1 MKTIQC
7 NYKNMPKTGK
17 ISRWLLLF
25 LAPVLITDCDSKNN
39 QQPSASVAN
48 APTVE
53 CKHTVKANVVALEQ
67 VYHYNRFGAF
77 NPHGLM
83 YALAGDVVSKN
94 DEAESKES
102 DDRNKNESHIALEH
116 DESDFKYAGKV
127 QLKSDKRPRPLVL
140 RVNEGDCLEVT
151 FTNLLSPQD
160 EGQEIVTDPLTQTDL
175 ALDSEEPKTRMA
187 SMHVNGLDYVSQI
200 GKPADGMASDGA
212 NIGLNSSSLV
222 APGHTAI
229 YKWYAKKEG
238 GYLFYSMAHPSGGE
252 GDGGQ
257 LGLGLFGSINV
268 EPAGSTWYRSQVTH
282 DELMAAKNG
291 DSQLGATKYPK
302 FDYTKLRI
310 LDKDLGGSGD
320 TAEIIYSDL
329 NAVIKVRK
337 YDKDHPEKGGESC
350 GQEREHDKSCGQPFR
365 EFTAIFHDE
374 ITALQAFPE
383 LDEGGKLEKVKDG
396 MAINYGASGMGSA
409 VLARRKYDPQSENP
423 GVICPECK
431 AEEFFLSSWA
441 NGDPALLP
449 EYKSDPSNVHHSYMG
464 DNVRFRNLH
473 AGPKET
479 HVFHLHAH
487 QWVRDKNDPQSVYLD
502 SQTISPGAS
511 FSYEVHYGGSGNRN
525 FTPGDSIFHCHLYP
539 HFAQGMWEL
548 WRTHDVFEDGAY
560 STDKTKPQDGINSRN
575 LPDYK
580 IAEGTPNPAIVPI
593 PGTALPPMPTPE
605 FPGYPFYIAGE
616 KGHRPPQPPLDFA
629 KENGKE
635 LNGGLP
641 RHLVLAGSVEDGSK
655 AVENLYNKKA
665 GWNCDDLYGC
675 GRNKSSKIAS
685 SVHELNGDDNHYVF
699 ARKIKSAR
707 IEILDNNNERVKKEQ
722 KAMAFHEGKLP
733 NAVKLDRPQGKD
745 ATHDWPPHD
754 WPKHDLVP
762 VGYPTCNTDGK
773 CDDLNEKDPDK
784 RVVFHVNGLKPQSG
798 APYADPCLTTQSNV
812 EPAMR
817 VYKAAYI
824 QFDMTVNKHG
834 WHDPQARIPVLEEDV
849 LNTLNGK
856 RAPEPLF
863 FRANSGE
870 CVEFHATNLIPS
882 NINLDDF
889 QYFTPTDTMGQHIHL
904 VKFDVTSSDG
914 SGNGWNY
921 EDGTFSPDEVRERI
935 IANNQWVAEC
945 GKGQHPEGCK
955 NVSNLVPVTHQL
967 FTAGALKKDPK
978 SKVRGSCDGFN
989 TLDPFAPLYKQHL
1002 EEWEKKHPWCGAQTT
1017 VQRWWADP
1025 LKSDFYRDASLNF
1038 KPCKDAKTEVE
1049 KQTCDDRTI
1058 RTVFTHDHFGPSS
1071 HQQHGFYAALVVEP
1085 DNSLWQHLDGKVMG
1099 GEKWKN
1105 GGFKNALPEGNRHD
1119 GGPTSYA
1126 ANILVPKIDA
1136 KGSCTN
1142 KDTCSDRTSREFGL
1156 AFADFAT
1163 VYTGKPKS
1171 GSPDTPVNPSNRKE
1185 EELPRAISFKKMPEP
1200 EAIAASDPGT
1210 QLINYRN
1217 EPIPLRISE
1226 CTTNG
1231 TQQQCRQYKQKQGE
1245 AGNMANVFSSLLHEN
1260 KSPNPNLKYPK
1271 HEQDRSG
1278 LAGGMRE
1285 PGDPATPLLPAF
1297 EGDRIQ
1303 LRLIQ
1308 GAQEE
1313 QHVFTM
1319 HGVQWHQQPDS
1330 PNSGWTNAQ
1339 QIGISEHFEFN
1350 TSLTLDSRA
1359 YDYLYASSATD
1370 NLWDGMWG
1378 LLRAYPKCV
1387 KAEESPNCLKTKYI
1401 KDPVISW
1408 GLKHLSVLPTNPI
1421 PKSKTATTRTAN
1433 NFCPQTAFQ
1442 NHLKPF
1448 KVAAR
1453 QGQVTYNERY
1463 GIQDSSAIRF
1473 VDLTDSNWGGR
1484 DKQDSDGVVREPLV
1498 LRATAGDCI
1507 QLTLANEL
1515 PENITAGFD
1524 QDSWNLMPPITDSF
1538 NFNQA
1543 AMSNWVRLEPQ
1554 LLTHSV
1560 KLQESEVG
1568 LNAKN
1573 DENCDK
1579 NNVENC
1585 DEAIVKPGIE
1595 KGFYWYAGLD
1605 SFNPDVNPQHPG
1617 KPVEFGVVGLTDMA
1631 DVIKHSSH
1639 GAVGALVVEPE
1650 DTVSDETCG
1659 DNNKSY
1665 MKTTQLMKDI
1675 CRKDA
1680 KLRSDE
1686 QKVPLFREFVVIYQD
1701 DLSLQQGETPL
1712 PNLRDADDAED
1723 TGQKAFSYGVEPL
1736 WARVG
1741 AGSPAIEPDVMM
1753 DYDLSKVFSSK
1764 TDNAKCEFSGLEKDE
1779 VSSNR
1784 YKKPCDP
1791 STPVFIAKKGTPV
1804 RFRVVHPAGHP
1815 RQHAFTLFGHQWDH
1829 NPWNNDS
1836 SALCSPYEQYE
1847 KDSKCLQK
1855 IDGKLLS
1862 SKSPSS
1868 NWIGTE
1874 GGIGP
1879 GRHLNILTKAGGE
1892 KEIPGD
1898 YMYRTQEG
1906 FMFSGG
1912 LWGIFR
1918 VCESNPADDGLCPDF
1933 KINNSLAA
1941 VTSH

>member
-1 MKTIQC
+1 MKKVLC
-7 NYKNMPKTGK
+7 NLAKGNEL
-17 ISRWLLLF
+17 SRAARIVRLFSLTVFSLLSGCN
-25 LAPVLITDCDSKNN
+25 PVDNSKP
-39 QQPSASVAN
+39 QPSTSGNDNV
-48 APTVE
+48 TE
-53 CKHTVKANVVALEQ
+53 CRNTVKASVVALEQ
-67 VYHYNRFGAF
+67 VYYYNRFGAL
-77 NPHGLM
+77 NPQGLM
-83 YALAGDVVSKN
+83 YALERDVVYSYEEDEDKRN
-94 DEAESKES
+94 DGKTNVEDKS
-102 DDRNKNESHIALEH
+102 IALKH
-116 DESDFKYAGKV
+116 DESDFKYAGHV
-127 QLKSDKRPRPLVL
+127 QLRGGKRPRPLVL

-151 FTNLLSPQD
+151 FTNLLAPTGN
-160 EGQEIVTDPLTQTDL
+160 GQEIFDDPLTHTNKDPATRAKL
-175 ALDSEEPKTRMA
+175 AIDPEEPKTRLA
-187 SMHVNGLDYVSQI
+187 SMHVNGLDYVSQT

-212 NIGLNSSSLV
+212 NIGLNPSSLV
-222 APGHTAI
+222 ASGHTTV

-310 LDKDLGGSGD
+310 LDKDLGGNGD
-320 TAEIIYSDL
+320 TAEILHSDL
-329 NAVIKVRK
+329 NAVIKVGK
-337 YDKDHPEKGGESC
+337 YDKNHPEKGGESC
-350 GQEREHDKSCGQPFR
+350 DQERGHDKSCGQPFR

-374 ITALQAFPE
+374 ITALQAYPE

-409 VLARRKYDPQSENP
+409 VLARRKYDPQSDNP
-423 GVICPECK
+423 GVLCPECK

-449 EYKSDPSNVHHSYMG
+449 EYKDDPSNVHHSYMG

-548 WRTHDVFEDGAY
+548 WRTHDVFEDGTY
-560 STDKTKPQDGINSRN
+560 TEDKTKPQDGINSRN

-580 IAEGTPNPAIVPI
+580 IAEGTPNPALVPI

-655 AVENLYNKKA
+655 AVETLYNKKA

-675 GRNKSSKIAS
+675 GREKSSKIAS
-685 SVHELNGDDNHYVF
+685 SVHELNGDDDHYVF

-733 NAVKLDRPQGKD
+733 NSVKLDRPQGKD
-745 ATHDWPPHD
+745 AAHNWPPHE

-762 VGYPTCNTDGK
+762 VGYPTCNADGK

-784 RVVFHVNGLKPQSG
+784 RIVFHVNGLKPQSG

-849 LNTLNGK
+849 LSTLNGK

-945 GKGQHPEGCK
+945 TKGQHPEGCK
-955 NVSNLVPVTHQL
+955 NVNNLAPVAHQL
-967 FTAGALKKDPK
+967 FTAGALKNDPK
-978 SKVRGSCDGFN
+978 SKVRGSCNGFN
-989 TLDPFAPLYKQHL
+989 ALNPFDPLYKKHL
-1002 EEWEKKHPWCGAQTT
+1002 EAWEKKHPWCGAQTT

-1025 LKSDFYRDASLNF
+1025 LKSSFYRDASLNF
-1038 KPCKDAKTEVE
+1038 KPCEEAKTETE

-1099 GEKWKN
+1099 GEKWEN

-1126 ANILVPKIDA
+1126 ANILVPKRDA
-1136 KGSCTN
+1136 KGSCSGEHMEN
-1142 KDTCSDRTSREFGL
+1142 CSKDRTSREFGL

-1163 VYTGKPKS
+1163 IYTGKPKP
-1171 GSPDTPVNPSNRKE
+1171 GIPDTPVNPPNRKE

-1226 CTTNG
+1226 CAADG

-1260 KSPNPNLKYPK
+1260 KSPNPSLKYPS
-1271 HEQDRSG
+1271 HEKDRSG

-1297 EGDRIQ
+1297 EGDHIQ

-1319 HGVQWHQQPDS
+1319 HGVQWHEQPDS

-1350 TSLTLDSRA
+1350 TSLFKDGRIS
-1359 YDYLYASSATD
+1359 DYLYYSSATD

-1387 KAEESPNCLKTKYI
+1387 KGDKNRCLAINKAPEFKA
-1401 KDPVISW
+1401 W
-1408 GLKHLSVLPTNPI
+1408 GLKNLSPLPTNLPDELAVSRPGTSVCPESRI
-1421 PKSKTATTRTAN
+1421 PVTFDLEAKN
-1433 NFCPQTAFQ
+1433 NQ
-1442 NHLKPF
+1442 NI
-1448 KVAAR
+1448 V
-1453 QGQVTYNERY
+1453 YNSRY
-1463 GIQDSSAIRF
+1463 GIG
-1473 VDLTDSNWGGR
+1473 DSNGIKIENTGIAEAA
-1484 DKQDSDGVVREPLV
+1484 KINEPLV
-1498 LRATAGDCI
+1498 LRVAAGDCVKI
-1507 QLTLANEL
+1507 SLKNSFDPKIKDGLAN
-1515 PENITAGFD
+1515 P
-1524 QDSWNLMPPITDSF
+1524 QSWSWNMMSPIVDSL
-1538 NFNQA
+1538 NFNQIS
-1543 AMSNWVRLEPQ
+1543 MSDKVRLQPQ
-1554 LLTHSV
+1554 LLFNFV
-1560 KLQESEVG
+1560 NLAEPEVG
-1568 LNAKN
+1568 INAKKEEGKH
-1573 DENCDK
+1573 DGFK
-1579 NNVENC
+1579 AVS
-1585 DEAIVKPGIE
+1585 PGGE
-1595 KGFYWYAGLD
+1595 KAQLWYAGLD
-1605 SFNPDVNPQHPG
+1605 KFDFAATDPNQHHPE
-1617 KPVEFGVVGLTDMA
+1617 KPVEFGVVGLTDMG

-1659 DNNKSY
+1659 DNKKQY
-1665 MKTTQLMKDI
+1665 VKTTQLMKDI

-1680 KLRSDE
+1680 KPRPDG

-1701 DLSLQQGETPL
+1701 DLSLQQGGLPL
-1712 PNLRDADDAED
+1712 PNLRAADDAED
-1723 TGQKAFSYGVEPL
+1723 TGQKAFSYGAEPL

-1741 AGSPAIEPDVMM
+1741 AGSPAIEPDVLMN
-1753 DYDLSKVFSSK
+1753 YDLANVFSSIK
-1764 TDNAKCEFSGLEKDE
+1764 HGNTCAFNGLADTLKSGT
-1779 VSSNR
+1779 SQPR
-1784 YKKPCDP
+1784 TCDP
-1791 STPVFIAKKGTPV
+1791 STPVFVAKKGMPV
-1804 RFRVVHPAGHP
+1804 RFRVVHPGGHP
-1815 RQHAFTLFGHQWDH
+1815 RQHAFTLFGHHWDH

-1836 SALCSPYEQYE
+1836 SALCSPYEQYDE
-1847 KDSKCLQK
+1847 GSKCLQK
-1855 IDGKLLS
+1855 INGKLLS

-1868 NWIGTE
+1868 NWVDTE

-1879 GRHLNILTKAGGE
+1879 GRHLNILTIAGGDAG
-1892 KEIPGD
+1892 IPGD

-1918 VCESNPADDGLCPDF
+1918 VCDSDPADDGLCPDF
-1933 KINNSLAA
+1933 KTDNSLAA
-1941 VTSH
+1941 VTNR